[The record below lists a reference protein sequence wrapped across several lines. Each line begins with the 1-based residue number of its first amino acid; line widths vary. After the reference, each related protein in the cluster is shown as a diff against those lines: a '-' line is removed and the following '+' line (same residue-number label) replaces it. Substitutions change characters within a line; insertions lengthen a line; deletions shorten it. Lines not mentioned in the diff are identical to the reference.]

1 MKALIGFKAFY
12 FLGSVSVR
20 FWSICEMALSGKI
33 PGVCQNRFGNS
44 LKKGQVYFHANT
56 NSKKALLGP
65 L

>member
-33 PGVCQNRFGNS
+33 PGVCQNPFGNS
-44 LKKGQVYFHANT
+44 LKNRSSLF
-56 NSKKALLGP
+56 SC
-65 L
+65 